1 MPYERSNCLKH
12 LIPLTIQLRRV
23 LRIISKDEFDNQY
36 EKKFDPHSF
45 GTFSTLVMLPH
56 TLKIVCFLV
65 HFLLDQITLLYII
78 LSKWFMQVL
87 ISTFDSLPYMEERIE
102 ELTEK

>member
-45 GTFSTLVMLPH
+45 GTFSTLV
-56 TLKIVCFLV
+56 
-65 HFLLDQITLLYII
+65 
-78 LSKWFMQVL
+78 L